1 MYNDELSL
9 WNAQCEYPGTEPFL
23 LDGWQQYQSAN
34 QVAECVREACP
45 QGISRSSY
53 SSFEQMSNEV
63 LTSNQI
69 ALKGEKLEGNA

>member
-1 MYNDELSL
+1 MGNYHARFQMGGVEQKCS
-9 WNAQCEYPGTEPFL
+9 PRPL
-23 LDGWQQYQSAN
+23 LQQYQSAN